1 MFEKYT
7 ILAQQAFNSAYEITK
22 KYQHQYVTPLH
33 LMIAFMEA
41 EGSLMQDILLKA
53 SIANKEV
60 HSEFSSQEF
69 MKKCELEISKID
81 RVNNAS
87 ELYYSS
93 EMMSVIKQAEKEA
106 SLMEDEFVT
115 IEHIL
120 LAEVSVQ
127 TELKS
132 MFLQFGINRS
142 ILIKTIQDM
151 RGGETVKDKNFEDSY
166 SALASYCVDL
176 CAMAMEGKLDPVI
189 GRDEEIRRVIQVLS
203 RRRKNNPVLIGEP
216 GVGKTAIAEGLAQRI
231 VNSDVPDVLMNKIIL
246 SLDVGAL
253 IAGAKQM
260 GEFQERLKAVIKA
273 VEKNDGRII
282 LFIDELHVIV
292 GTGSSQGSVEI
303 GRAHV

>member
-22 KYQHQYVTPLH
+22 KYQDHYVNRLR

-106 SLMEDEFVT
+106 SLMKDEFVT

-151 RGGETVKDKNFEDSY
+151 RGGETVKDKNFEDS
-166 SALASYCVDL
+166 
-176 CAMAMEGKLDPVI
+176 
-189 GRDEEIRRVIQVLS
+189 
-203 RRRKNNPVLIGEP
+203 
-216 GVGKTAIAEGLAQRI
+216 
-231 VNSDVPDVLMNKIIL
+231 
-246 SLDVGAL
+246 
-253 IAGAKQM
+253 
-260 GEFQERLKAVIKA
+260 
-273 VEKNDGRII
+273 
-282 LFIDELHVIV
+282 
-292 GTGSSQGSVEI
+292 
-303 GRAHV
+303 